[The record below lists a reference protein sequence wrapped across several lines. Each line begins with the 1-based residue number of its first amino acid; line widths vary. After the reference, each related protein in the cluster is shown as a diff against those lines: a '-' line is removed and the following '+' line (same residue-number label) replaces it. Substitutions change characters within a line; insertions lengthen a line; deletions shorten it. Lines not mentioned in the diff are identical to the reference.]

1 MMAQEA
7 GMYVSHAHEDH
18 AWCRTFVEALRLSG
32 ANVWYDEHN
41 LGYGALDE
49 EIEQELGDRPIF
61 IVILSPASVRKPW
74 VRREMDTAI
83 RLRDENPE
91 RVILPVIAEKTEIPL
106 RWWTY
111 ERVCGP
117 GDTAISLAQAAAR
130 VIDILNIVP
139 TEVAIDSSA
148 SGKLVTA
155 EEAAQRGNG
164 LYSQKRYQK
173 ALAAYEQALALAP
186 KNAEILTQK
195 GNVLYDLH
203 QPGEALSAYEQAL
216 ALDSLSAGIWNNK
229 GNALAALQRNEE
241 ALTAYEQG
249 LALDPQAADI
259 WNNKGT
265 VLQSLYQPDE
275 ALVAYEQALGL
286 DPGYAVAWNNK
297 GIVLQQLQRPEEALA
312 AYEQALAL
320 DPGDADVWNNMI
332 EVFKQL
338 GRTAE
343 AQEAERERDEA
354 LGSQ

>member
-1 MMAQEA
+1 MADA
-7 GMYVSHAHEDH
+7 ARIFVSHAHEDH
-18 AWCRTFVEALRLSG
+18 AWCRTFVEALRLGG

-49 EIEQELGDRPIF
+49 ETERELGDRPIF
-61 IVILSPASVRKPW
+61 IVILSPASVRKLW

-111 ERVCGP
+111 ERVCSP
-117 GDTAISLAQAAAR
+117 GDMAISVVQAAAR
-130 VIDILNIVP
+130 VIDILKIEP
-139 TEVAIDSSA
+139 SGAQSISSA
-148 SGKLVTA
+148 PGKLVTT
-155 EEAAQRGNG
+155 EEAAERGNS
-164 LYSQKRYQK
+164 LYRQKRYQK

-186 KNAEILTQK
+186 KNAEIWTRK
-195 GNVLYDLH
+195 GDVLYDLH
-203 QPGEALSAYEQAL
+203 QPEEALSAYEQAL

-249 LALDPQAADI
+249 LTLDPQAADI

-265 VLQSLYQPDE
+265 VLQSLYQPAE
-275 ALVAYEQALGL
+275 ALGAYEQALAL
-286 DPGYAVAWNNK
+286 DPGYAFAWNNK

-312 AYEQALAL
+312 AYEQALSL
-320 DPGDADVWNNMI
+320 DPGDTDVWNNI
-332 EVFKQL
+332 IDVLKQL
-338 GRTAE
+338 GRTEE
-343 AQEAERERDEA
+343 AQEAEHERDEA
-354 LGSQ
+354 LGS

>member
-1 MMAQEA
+1 MAQVA
-7 GMYVSHAHEDH
+7 GIYVSHAHEDH
-18 AWCRTFVEALRLSG
+18 GWCRTFVEALRLGG

-49 EIEQELGDRPIF
+49 EIERELGDRPIF

-91 RVILPVIAEKTEIPL
+91 RVILPVIAEKAEIPL

-111 ERVCGP
+111 ERVCSP
-117 GDTAISLAQAAAR
+117 GDMAISVVQAAAR
-130 VIDILNIVP
+130 VIDILKIVP
-139 TEVAIDSSA
+139 TEAATDSSA
-148 SGKLVTA
+148 PGTLVMA
-155 EEAAQRGNG
+155 EEAALRGNG
-164 LYSQKRYQK
+164 LYGQKRYQK

-186 KNAEILTQK
+186 ENAEIWTQK

-203 QPGEALSAYEQAL
+203 QPEEALSAYEQAL
-216 ALDSLSAGIWNNK
+216 ALDSLSAGLWNNK
-229 GNALAALQRNEE
+229 GNALASLQRNEE
-241 ALTAYEQG
+241 ALTSYEQG
-249 LALDPQAADI
+249 LTVDPQAADI

-265 VLQSLYQPDE
+265 VLQSLYQP
-275 ALVAYEQALGL
+275 
-286 DPGYAVAWNNK
+286 
-297 GIVLQQLQRPEEALA
+297 EEALA

-320 DPGDADVWNNMI
+320 DLGYAVAWNNKGIVLLQLRRPEEALAAYEQALTLDPGDADVWNNII
-332 EVFKQL
+332 EVLKLL

-354 LGSQ
+354 LSSQ